1 MFSGA
6 PLLWLAILTVSE
18 APTAPSVTAPQA
30 LGSAAPQAAGPRA
43 AVAPASPVPPTLPT
57 PPTLPALPTPPSAS
71 KSAETAPP
79 VLSKTVGPAKPTETK
94 KATAHRNRRPRPQP
108 VANAVGSSVA
118 PAIAAAPSLSPAALR
133 AELAHPTPESEVALR
148 TVGDEQSR
156 LEKLGADIATARTG
170 LRQDTARLET
180 ILRDHGGGT
189 GDPTKGATAEPDDP
203 RSGVGG
209 HPGAGR
215 IAPAPPAGTG
225 RGQID
230 VVSKAMAGMKPEQA
244 AAILTRLDR
253 ALAAD
258 VLRRMKASDAG
269 AAMGQLRPE
278 VAAEIATEIA
288 VRLAARPEP
297 AKEKL

>member
-6 PLLWLAILTVSE
+6 SVLWLALLAVTE
-18 APTAPSVTAPQA
+18 TPAAPTVTAPQA
-30 LGSAAPQAAGPRA
+30 PGPTAPQASGPSA
-43 AVAPASPVPPTLPT
+43 PLAPAFPGLPTVPVPPTLPN
-57 PPTLPALPTPPSAS
+57 PPSAS
-71 KSAETAPP
+71 KSTETAPP
-79 VLSKTVGPAKPTETK
+79 VLSKTVGAAKPTETK
-94 KATAHRNRRPRPQP
+94 KPTAHRKRPARPQP
-108 VANAVGSSVA
+108 VAKAAGSSVG
-118 PAIAAAPSLSPAALR
+118 PAIIAAPSLSSAALR
-133 AELAHPTPESEVALR
+133 AELAHPTGENEADLR
-148 TVGDEQSR
+148 TVGDEQGR

-170 LRQDTARLET
+170 LQQDTARLEAT
-180 ILRDHGGGT
+180 LRDRGEGT
-189 GDPTKGATAEPDDP
+189 GDPTKGAVAEPGDP
-203 RSGVGG
+203 RNGVGG

-215 IAPAPPAGTG
+215 LAPAPPAGTP

-288 VRLAARPEP
+288 VRLPARAEP
-297 AKEKL
+297 AKDKL